1 MKKWK
6 CTICDYIH
14 EGDEPPEECPIC
26 GADKSAFVEITE
38 EAQDTAGQKD
48 EIDQGE
54 KTATSVR
61 RWKCTICNYIHDG
74 DEPPEICPVCG
85 ADKSV
90 FVEVGIEEE
99 AVTETV
105 EAPET
110 EIKATSDESE
120 ITVKQ
125 PESSTI
131 TPEEPRPF
139 GFVGSLTMKFHLHAI
154 SVHTPNGVIPVAVV
168 FLALGMFFSIT
179 TLEYASFFNYI
190 FVLLSMPVVI
200 ATGII
205 SWKIKYKGAKTWVFK
220 TKLVCS
226 FIVLILLTLMV
237 IWRFIDTGI
246 AMSGGTASLIYLG
259 LGIITVT
266 VAGIAGHL
274 GGTLVHG
281 K

>member
-6 CTICDYIH
+6 CTICNYIH
-14 EGDEPPEECPIC
+14 EGEEPPEECPIC
-26 GADKSAFVEITE
+26 GADSSFFVEVTE
-38 EAQDTAGQKD
+38 ESSNTAQQDSAANQPQKTD
-48 EIDQGE
+48 
-54 KTATSVR
+54 SPVR

-90 FVEVGIEEE
+90 FIEIGIEEE
-99 AVTETV
+99 AATE
-105 EAPET
+105 A
-110 EIKATSDESE
+110 SDL
-120 ITVKQ
+120 
-125 PESSTI
+125 PESAEPEIAESI
-131 TPEEPRPF
+131 AVQQESSSAVAEEPQPF
-139 GFVGSLTMKFHLHAI
+139 GFIGTLIMKFHLHAI

-168 FLALGMFFSIT
+168 FLALAMFFTIA
-179 TLEYASFFNYI
+179 TLEYASFFNLI
-190 FVLLSMPVVI
+190 FVLLSMPAVI
-200 ATGII
+200 LTGII

-220 TKLVCS
+220 VKIACS

-237 IWRFIDTGI
+237 IWRFVDESI
-246 AMSGGTASLIYLG
+246 AMSGGTGSLVYLA
-259 LGIITVT
+259 LGGIMLA